1 MRGMGNDVVSKDE
14 KYYEG
19 LWKALPIVK
28 IPLAANTHPYQAN
41 PEISFLCTMK
51 GFSFVSGSP
60 GIWCCQ
66 QNDMA
71 GRASKDWLPLANE
84 PESLHTPTMSLKSAA
99 LLALI
104 GTILLTILVLAH
116 FIFTLL
122 GVMRDVI
129 PAMALLTSLVHLF
142 ASLSVVVFF
151 YVFYRKQ
158 S

>member
-1 MRGMGNDVVSKDE
+1 MTLRRCRGEYK
-14 KYYEG
+14 G
-19 LWKALPIVK
+19 LSEILSVLRIH
-28 IPLAANTHPYQAN
+28 LAANTHPLQVN
-41 PEISFLCTMK
+41 PRIGFVCTLE

-71 GRASKDWLPLANE
+71 VRASKDWLPLANDA
-84 PESLHTPTMSLKSAA
+84 ESIHTPAMSLKNAA

-104 GTILLTILVLAH
+104 GTILLTVLVLAH
-116 FIFTLL
+116 FITTIL
-122 GVMRDVI
+122 GVMHELI

-142 ASLSVVVFF
+142 ASLSLLVFF
-151 YVFYRKQ
+151 YVFYRNQ